1 MKKLMTVLLTILMI
15 LGLSACATKTTDE
28 TVRGESSRM
37 VKIEEAVTYCIVYDK
52 ETRVMYAVSQG
63 GRSYGVFTVL
73 VDADGKPLL
82 YEGGSK

>member
-1 MKKLMTVLLTILMI
+1 MKRLIVITLASLMI
-15 LGLSACATKTTDE
+15 LSLSACATKTTNE

-37 VKIEEAVTYCIVYDK
+37 VKIEKAVTYCIVYDK
-52 ETRVMYAVSQG
+52 ETRVMYAVSNG

-82 YEGGSK
+82 YEGGR